1 MRWLAVAV
9 CLMVLVRPSAAAPPN
24 IVLFL
29 VDDMGVMDTSVPCLT
44 DAEGEPVRHPLNDLY
59 RTPNMQ
65 RLAALGVRFSQFYA
79 MSVCSP
85 TRISIMTGQ
94 NAARHRTT
102 NWIDPDRNNGG
113 VGSPPE
119 WNWPGLN
126 EPHDTLPELLRE
138 AGYRT
143 IHVGKGHFA
152 PQSEPG
158 HDPRQ
163 LGFDIN
169 IGGGPFG
176 MPGSY
181 YGRLDFAGVGP
192 RRRYAVPDLEEFHG
206 SDLFLTEALTRRA
219 NRELERAVAD
229 GQPFFLHMS
238 HYAVHAPFESDPR
251 FADHYAKFDLP
262 EPAKAFATLVEG
274 MDQSLGDILDQL
286 ERLGVAEQT
295 LVLFLGDNGG
305 DAPLGGPHDVASS
318 APLRGRK
325 GSHYEGG
332 MRVPMLAAWGAP
344 APKLPHQQRLP
355 IPANAVQTQIASV
368 EDLLPTLLGV
378 AGVPLPA
385 DRQIDG
391 RDMSRLLCGERDP
404 ERPERFLMH
413 YPHQPHRSNHFSL
426 LRQGRW
432 KLVYHYFPTDDSDGR
447 HVQLFDLEVDPAEQH
462 NVAAEHPERSQRMLA
477 ELVAA
482 LDAHDALYPVDPN
495 TQEPQRPRAP

>member
-1 MRWLAVAV
+1 MRWLAAAF
-9 CLMVLVRPSAAAPPN
+9 CLVVLVQPSAADPPN

-44 DAEGEPVRHPLNDLY
+44 DAEGTPVRHPLNNLY

-65 RLAALGVRFSQFYA
+65 RLAELGIRFSQFYA

-94 NAARHRTT
+94 NPARHGTT

-113 VGSPPE
+113 LGSPPD
-119 WNWPGLN
+119 WSWTGLN
-126 EPHDTLPELLRE
+126 APENTLAQRLRNV
-138 AGYRT
+138 GYRT

-181 YGRLDFAGVGP
+181 YGQLDFAGIGP
-192 RRRYAVPDLEEFHG
+192 RRRYAVPDLDAYHG
-206 SDLFLTEALTRRA
+206 SDIFLTEALTRRA
-219 NRELERAVAD
+219 NQELERAVAD
-229 GQPFFLHMS
+229 GQPFFLYLS

-251 FADHYAKFDLP
+251 FAEHYSNLDIP
-262 EPAKAFATLVEG
+262 EPAKAFATLIEG
-274 MDQSLGDILDQL
+274 VDQSLGDILDQL

-305 DAPLGGPHDVASS
+305 DAPLGNPHDVASS

-332 MRVPMLAAWGAP
+332 MRVPFLAAWA
-344 APKLPHQQRLP
+344 ARNDDLAHQQRLA
-355 IPANAVQTQIASV
+355 IPADAVQTQIASV

-378 AGVPLPA
+378 AGAAIPA
-385 DRQIDG
+385 NQPIDG
-391 RDMSRLLCGERDP
+391 LDIRRLLCGERDP
-404 ERPERFLMH
+404 GRPDRFLMH

-432 KLVYHYFPTDDSDGR
+432 KLIYHYFPSEDSGGSR
-447 HVQLFDLEVDPAEQH
+447 MQLFDLEGDPAEQH
-462 NVAAEHPERSQRMLA
+462 DVAAEQPELSRQMLA

-482 LDAHDALYPVDPN
+482 LDAHGALYPVDPN
-495 TQEPQRPRAP
+495 TQEPLRPRLP